1 MAVGPAEDFEEED
14 LSAVRERVIVTDVV
28 IGIAQKVVFDGEIA
42 GVEHVDRSWS
52 DEDQEEADGS
62 LALAE
67 DQDLIDTHPEAGEIA
82 NILAQN
88 KKVQQLGT
96 WAVREQIVGYRVFV
110 EASVLRTGLDLDAMG
125 QDSGGV
131 GRAARTFD
139 VLGHCHCVVER
150 PVDVGKGGVGESVQ
164 IDSGAGTVMSWA
176 RGY

>member
-1 MAVGPAEDFEEED
+1 MAIGPAEDFEEED
-14 LSAVRERVIVTDVV
+14 LSVVRELVIVVV
-28 IGIAQKVVFDGEIA
+28 IGIAQKVVFGEEIA

-52 DEDQEEADGS
+52 DEEQEEADGS
-62 LALAE
+62 LILAE
-67 DQDLIDTHPEAGEIA
+67 AQDLIDTHPEAGEIA
-82 NILAQN
+82 NISAQS
-88 KKVQQLGT
+88 KKVQQLET
-96 WAVREQIVGYRVFV
+96 WAAREQVVGYRVFV